1 MLAKEVGV
9 CGVTRCLRKVC
20 FISPLGYGLY
30 NPATAYPFGGAE
42 VQFFLLAQ
50 QLAQDVQFEVSVL
63 TTVREESGCE
73 LYGPLRVFKR
83 KSRGRLTL
91 PLRVTVVNVVKT
103 IAGFAQAFLSMAR
116 QLRQIGADVYLH
128 AGAGV
133 EVGAYAVL
141 CRLMRKRFIFVV
153 ASSADLSAPQ
163 GLVTGPLKWLFPLG
177 VRLAHS
183 IVCRTEDQQ
192 RLLRGRYKRSGVLIR
207 TGHPSLMMRD
217 VPKSFALWVGR
228 GNPLKQP
235 EIFLDLAARIP
246 DHRFVMVVA
255 HEDAHQNV
263 MERLRGQAAKLGNLE
278 LHENVPWREIG
289 PLFREAR
296 LLVNTSLY
304 EGFPNTFVEAA
315 LSATPV
321 ISLNVDPDGVLRS
334 RQLGVCAEGNVEKLY
349 ELVTTLL
356 SDPARTARLGYSA
369 RSYALQH
376 HSLDSAASHLK
387 GLIEGLTVQPQGAL

>member
-1 MLAKEVGV
+1 MAE
-9 CGVTRCLRKVC
+9 RLRKVC

-30 NPATAYPFGGAE
+30 NPASAYPFGGAE

-50 QLAQDVQFEVSVL
+50 QLAQDVSFEVSVL
-63 TTVREESGCE
+63 TTVREESGSE
-73 LYGPLRVFKR
+73 LHGPLRLFKR

-91 PLRVTVVNVVKT
+91 PLRMTVVSVVKT

-192 RLLRGRYKRSGVLIR
+192 RLLRGRYKRNGVLIR
-207 TGHPSLMMRD
+207 TGHPSLLMQD

-235 EIFLDLAARIP
+235 EMFLDLAARIP
-246 DHRFVMVVA
+246 DHRFVMAVA
-255 HEDAHQNV
+255 HEDAHQDV

-296 LLVNTSLY
+296 LLINTSLY

-349 ELVTTLL
+349 ELVTTFLG
-356 SDPARTARLGYSA
+356 DPARTTRLGHSA